1 MRFSVLLGCLLLL
14 ACSGEPGAE
23 SSPNSVVASES
34 PGPSG
39 PRVQPR
45 PDRRAD
51 EGRLDV
57 TPEELDRIAALC
69 AETPQDPGG
78 VGLLH
83 DAHVHV
89 ALSHDQGPFAVALL
103 EEMNA
108 ASIGQALIQPEHA
121 PGMRRNPRFKSALR
135 RLEHTWGEM
144 AARCD
149 RLSPLV
155 YAFDPDDPSE
165 WDYVAGRLA
174 TGHYAGVGEVEI
186 RHGRLPLRSDPRSP
200 LLERIY
206 DHLEASGGV
215 VHFQASVRDMENDV
229 LGDPL
234 LAIAREHPNV
244 RFLWFGGPA
253 PRADWPPNLLFSTV
267 LHARDGLPSGDR
279 SRFVWGSDAGPAGF
293 SASSAAM
300 LPYGSIAQAAEQARA
315 VLAALDAGTARGIG
329 RDGVE
334 QLLTGASN
342 RGVRPPGALTGP
354 GGGIRPASPP
364 PTRQ

>member
-1 MRFSVLLGCLLLL
+1 MRFFVLLGCLLLM
-14 ACSGEPGAE
+14 ACSGGPCSE
-23 SSPNSVVASES
+23 SSPARVVASES

-39 PRVQPR
+39 PRIQPR
-45 PDRRAD
+45 TDRRAD

-89 ALSHDQGPFAVALL
+89 ALSHDQALFAIALL

-108 ASIGQALIQPEHA
+108 SGIGQALVQPEHA
-121 PGMRRNPRFKSALR
+121 PGMRRNQRFKGALR
-135 RLEHTWGEM
+135 RLEHSWGGI

-149 RLSPLV
+149 RLRPLV

-165 WDYVAGRLA
+165 WDYVAGRLG

-206 DHLEASGGV
+206 DHLDVSGGV

-253 PRADWPPNLLFSTV
+253 PRADWPPNLFFSTV
-267 LHARDGLPSGDR
+267 LHAQDGLPAGDR
-279 SRFVWGSDAGPAGF
+279 SRFIWGSDAGPAGF

-300 LPYGSIAQAAEQARA
+300 LPYGSVAQAAGQARA
-315 VLAALDAGTARGIG
+315 VLAPLDAGLASGIG
-329 RDGVE
+329 RGGLE
-334 QLLTGASN
+334 QLLTGAST
-342 RGVRPPGALTGP
+342 RLVRPSSALTGP
-354 GGGIRPASPP
+354 GGGNRPGPP
-364 PTRQ
+364 PSTRR